1 MFDSEGA
8 FAPDVRTR
16 RDCTV
21 RDAPR
26 RARMHAAEAPR
37 DGRCCPA
44 DVAPRTQARAGA
56 RAKMPDSV
64 RHARSCPTAPRYG
77 ASTRGLLRQL
87 TMPSAGG
94 PLVGRTLG
102 SRCNPLGSILV
113 VKLETG
119 AISREPCCM
128 GLITV
133 RSRPVSGFTSADRA
147 G

>member
-1 MFDSEGA
+1 
-8 FAPDVRTR
+8 
-16 RDCTV
+16 
-21 RDAPR
+21 
-26 RARMHAAEAPR
+26 
-37 DGRCCPA
+37 
-44 DVAPRTQARAGA
+44 
-56 RAKMPDSV
+56 
-64 RHARSCPTAPRYG
+64 
-77 ASTRGLLRQL
+77 
-87 TMPSAGG
+87 MPSAGG

-102 SRCNPLGSILV
+102 SRCNPMGSILV